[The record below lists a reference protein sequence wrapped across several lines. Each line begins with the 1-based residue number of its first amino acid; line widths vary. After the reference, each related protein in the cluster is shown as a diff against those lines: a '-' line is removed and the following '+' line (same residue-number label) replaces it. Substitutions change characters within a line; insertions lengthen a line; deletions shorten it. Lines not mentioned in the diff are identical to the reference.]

1 MKAMIMYRVGQW
13 MKKAKENRHKKPQAS
28 RNVEDELM
36 MYLERM
42 DNEDPDDYD
51 PEEDIK
57 EIESSNE
64 SSMMFLKPGVAGKAP
79 LWSQDA
85 IFASIKFCYKCKKD
99 TGSCN
104 CGIVQPNGIEIQVIQ
119 KDSGKDVEEITG
131 DRHIYL
137 KAPPSLAE
145 ILSSHDARCVEKAHQ
160 Q

>member
-1 MKAMIMYRVGQW
+1 

-42 DNEDPDDYD
+42 DDEEPDEYD
-51 PEEDIK
+51 ADEDIK
-57 EIESSNE
+57 DIEGSNE
-64 SSMMFLKPGVAGKAP
+64 TSNMFAKQGVYKAP

-85 IFASIKFCYKCKKD
+85 IFASIKFCNKCKKD
-99 TGSCN
+99 TGSCH
-104 CGIVQPNGIEIQVIQ
+104 CGQTPPETVEVQIIR

-145 ILSSHDARCVEKAHQ
+145 ILSSQEARCIEKAHQ